1 MWSAFGIPLLAVG
14 TSGAG
19 PDLATAR
26 CGGNPAAYEALHGPM
41 LGWLLHRQQL
51 RHLLSVGVTDMAE
64 RPEDEL
70 AAALVTYQWG
80 RGGEGTSSPI

>member
-1 MWSAFGIPLLAVG
+1 
-14 TSGAG
+14 
-19 PDLATAR
+19 
-26 CGGNPAAYEALHGPM
+26 
-41 LGWLLHRQQL
+41 
-51 RHLLSVGVTDMAE
+51 MAE